1 MFETSRIPSGSHL
14 IPRTLVNRM
23 ALREELRSS
32 GDWLFRRRGHLPL
45 LLFPALLAVMAHS
58 RMAASGRALELSWEA
73 VCVLVALTGE
83 AIRVAAVGFTPN
95 GTSEGAVAAQRADAL
110 NTDGMYSVV
119 RHPLYLGNLL
129 LWMGVA
135 LFPANPVFALVVLL
149 GFWLYYERIMFAEE
163 EFLRER
169 YGAAYLEWAAR
180 TPAVLP
186 RLRAW
191 RAPGRRFSL
200 RRVLVREHSSVLAV
214 VTSFAALDVL
224 DDYAVE
230 GHLVLDPMWGGIF
243 GVVLVACLAVI
254 ALKRTGRLR
263 AGG

>member
-1 MFETSRIPSGSHL
+1 
-14 IPRTLVNRM
+14 M
-23 ALREELRSS
+23 ALREEFRSS

-73 VCVLVALTGE
+73 VCVLVALSGE
-83 AIRVAAVGFTPN
+83 AIRVAAVGFTPH

-110 NTDGMYSVV
+110 NTDGMYSLV

-135 LFPANPVFALVVLL
+135 LFPQNAVFALVVLL

-169 YGAAYLEWAAR
+169 YGAAYLEWASR
-180 TPAVLP
+180 TPAVIP
-186 RLRAW
+186 RLGSW
-191 RAPGRRFSL
+191 KAPARPFSL
-200 RRVLVREHSSVLAV
+200 RRVLVREHSSLLAVASSFALLDTLDEYAALGRFVFDPVWGASFSLVLAGSLV
-214 VTSFAALDVL
+214 VIV
-224 DDYAVE
+224 
-230 GHLVLDPMWGGIF
+230 
-243 GVVLVACLAVI
+243 
-254 ALKRTGRLR
+254 LKRTGRLR
-263 AGG
+263 AR